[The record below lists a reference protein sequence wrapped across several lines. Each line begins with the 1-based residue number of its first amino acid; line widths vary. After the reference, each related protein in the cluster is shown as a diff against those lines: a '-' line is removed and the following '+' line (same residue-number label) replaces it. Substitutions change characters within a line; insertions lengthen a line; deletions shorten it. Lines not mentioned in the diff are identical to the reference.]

1 MAGKFNLAEHLK
13 PSAVAQVRDIE
24 TITSEILDAKRA
36 GGEAI
41 LTIGQGLIE
50 AKGLLPHGEWLP
62 WLTERVEFSERSAQ
76 NFMRLAREYANPQTL
91 ADLGASKALTLLAL
105 PAEEREEFIS
115 AVHVVDG
122 EEKTAA
128 EMSSRELAQ
137 AIREKEQAQADL
149 RAAEEARDKMA
160 QDMAIANA
168 RLSGLREDLEQATAA
183 AAAAAEELAELK
195 ARPVEVAVEQVA
207 DPEAIAKA
215 KAEAVAEMQTK
226 VDKAREAKDR
236 AEERRKIAE
245 EALEQVRLQL
255 EQQAKEEKRAALES
269 DKDLATFE
277 VLFVQAQE
285 TLNKIQGLML
295 KLRAREDAEPAEKLR
310 RALLALA
317 DKVREAALTNVKTD

>member
-13 PSAVAQVRDIE
+13 TSAVSQVRDIE
-24 TITSEILDAKRA
+24 TITTEILDAKRA

-41 LTIGQGLIE
+41 LTIGRGLIE

-105 PAEEREEFIS
+105 PAEEREDFIS
-115 AVHVVDG
+115 AVHVVEG
-122 EEKTAA
+122 EEKTTA
-128 EMSSRELAQ
+128 EMTSRELAQ

-149 RAAEEARDKMA
+149 RAAEEAREKMA

-183 AAAAAEELAELK
+183 AAAAAEELAALK

-215 KAEAVAEMQTK
+215 RAEAVAEMQDK

-236 AEERRKIAE
+236 AEARRKNAE
-245 EALEQVRLQL
+245 DALEQVRLQL
-255 EQQAKEEKRAALES
+255 EAQAKAEKKAVLES

-285 TLNKIQGLML
+285 TINKLSGLMI
-295 KLRAREDAEPAEKLR
+295 KLRTRKDMEPAEKLQ

-317 DKVREAALTNVKTD
+317 DKVREVAQ